1 MAPRRKHKKS
11 RLGCIECKRR
21 RIKCDEQR
29 PVCSQCT
36 ISERTCEFAEMPAR
50 CIRPT
55 TSRRQTPSIPASS
68 TGETAESSSTVAEAD
83 SPIEPAANLLHAEL
97 LYQLL
102 TETIDSINEQN
113 SPEIVVSPAELI
125 RCSLRASYLLNELL
139 ALAATHLSIIRSE
152 QHVYYRTHAT
162 HLQNHALRFFHAM
175 DNADDPEACV
185 PRFFFSSILG
195 LHTLCETLIF
205 RDGDFNIF
213 LDSFVPYLRLHQGV
227 RAVIGDNWS
236 MLSQTTSLGPTL
248 GSAGRQL
255 QTDGNLG
262 PECRHLL
269 ALIRQSNLGP
279 SITET
284 YRQAIEALQAA
295 MHSISSNRPGG
306 ACITGV
312 FAWPASVPSKYIDLL
327 ALRSPDA
334 LAVLAHY
341 GVVLHA
347 YRQCW
352 FLGDGGRYLI
362 ESINDYLGPAWS
374 EWLAYPRQVLSAGSH
389 QY

>member
-1 MAPRRKHKKS
+1 
-11 RLGCIECKRR
+11 
-21 RIKCDEQR
+21 
-29 PVCSQCT
+29 
-36 ISERTCEFAEMPAR
+36 MPAR

-255 QTDGNLG
+255 QTDGSLG
-262 PECRHLL
+262 PECSHLL

-374 EWLAYPRQVLSAGSH
+374 EWLAYPRQVLCAGSH